1 MDVIPEDLKRIR
13 IGKPDGQRMIA
24 KGEEEEE
31 PLSPMARVFH
41 EPGCN
46 IYIITKIGLKTQILD
61 IQAFKANLGLTLAK
75 HPRFSSLQVASKERG
90 GEIIW
95 VQTEVD
101 MDNHLIVPHIDY
113 PDEKFVEDY
122 ICNLSKSTIDKS
134 KPMWDFHIL
143 NVKTSDAE
151 AIGVL
156 RVHHSLGDGASLMS
170 LFLACT
176 RKTSDPEALPS
187 STTVTKK
194 SNLSKAWGFG
204 FVVMTMM
211 MVWNTIVGLMM
222 FVLTALFFKDTKTPL
237 KGSPGVEN
245 NPRRIIHRTVSLD
258 DVKFVKR
265 AMNITVNDVVLG
277 VTQAGITKYLNR
289 RYGDGKQN
297 QGATVKKN
305 NLPENIRLRAIF
317 YMNLRPSAGIYD
329 LVNMMEKGTKARW
342 GNEIGYVLLPLTI
355 AFREDPLEY
364 VREASAIMSQKKT
377 SLEVIYSRW
386 IVDLVLKCFGVK
398 AAGKLS
404 HKVFYNT
411 TLWFSNVPGPQ
422 EEVAFFGHPVS
433 YIAPTCFG
441 QPNALMIHVVSYVDK
456 LTFILSADE
465 ETIPDPHQLGDDL
478 EDSLKLIMAAV
489 HSKTNPQSVDT
500 RG

>member
-1 MDVIPEDLKRIR
+1 MDVIPGFEDLKRIR
-13 IGKPDGQRMIA
+13 IAKPDGQCTIA
-24 KGEEEEE
+24 NGEEEEE
-31 PLSPMARVFH
+31 PVSPMARLFH

-61 IQAFKANLGLTLAK
+61 IHAFKANLGLTLAK
-75 HPRFSSLQVASKERG
+75 HPRFSSLQVVSKESG
-90 GEIIW
+90 GEIKW

-151 AIGVL
+151 AVGVL

-176 RKTSDPEALPS
+176 RKTSDPEAFPS
-187 STTVTKK
+187 CTIVTKK
-194 SNLSKAWGFG
+194 SNLSKSWGLG
-204 FVVMTMM
+204 FVLMMMM
-211 MVWNTIVGLMM
+211 MVWNTIVDVVM
-222 FVLTALFFKDTKTPL
+222 FVLTALFLKDTKTPL
-237 KGSPGVEN
+237 KGPPGVEN
-245 NPRRIIHRTVSLD
+245 NPRRIVHRTVSLD
-258 DVKFVKR
+258 DVKLVKR
-265 AMNITVNDVVLG
+265 AMNITINDVVLG
-277 VTQAGITKYLNR
+277 VTEAGISKYLNR
-289 RYGDGKQN
+289 RYGEGKN
-297 QGATVKKN
+297 QGEAVKKN
-305 NLPENIRLRAIF
+305 NLPKNIRLRATF
-317 YMNLRPSAGIYD
+317 FMNLRPSAGIYD

-342 GNEIGYVLLPLTI
+342 GNKIGYVILPFTI

-364 VREASAIMSQKKT
+364 VREANAIMSQKKT
-377 SLEVIYSRW
+377 SLEAIYSHW
-386 IVDLVLKCFGVK
+386 IVKLILKLFGIK

-404 HKVFYNT
+404 HKVFSNT

-422 EEVAFFGHPVS
+422 EEVAFFGHPVA
-433 YIAPTCFG
+433 YIAPTCYG

-456 LTFILSADE
+456 LTFVLSADE
-465 ETIPDPHQLGDDL
+465 ETIPDPHQLCDDL
-478 EDSLKLIMAAV
+478 EDSLKLVMAAV
-489 HSKTNPQSVDT
+489 IAKQTHKV
-500 RG
+500 

>member
-31 PLSPMARVFH
+31 PLSPMARGFM
-41 EPGCN
+41 N
-46 IYIITKIGLKTQILD
+46 L
-61 IQAFKANLGLTLAK
+61 AFKANLGLTLAK

-211 MVWNTIVGLMM
+211 MVWNTIVG
-222 FVLTALFFKDTKTPL
+222 
-237 KGSPGVEN
+237 
-245 NPRRIIHRTVSLD
+245 
-258 DVKFVKR
+258 
-265 AMNITVNDVVLG
+265 
-277 VTQAGITKYLNR
+277 
-289 RYGDGKQN
+289 
-297 QGATVKKN
+297 
-305 NLPENIRLRAIF
+305 
-317 YMNLRPSAGIYD
+317 
-329 LVNMMEKGTKARW
+329 
-342 GNEIGYVLLPLTI
+342 
-355 AFREDPLEY
+355 
-364 VREASAIMSQKKT
+364 
-377 SLEVIYSRW
+377 
-386 IVDLVLKCFGVK
+386 
-398 AAGKLS
+398 
-404 HKVFYNT
+404 
-411 TLWFSNVPGPQ
+411 
-422 EEVAFFGHPVS
+422 
-433 YIAPTCFG
+433 
-441 QPNALMIHVVSYVDK
+441 
-456 LTFILSADE
+456 
-465 ETIPDPHQLGDDL
+465 
-478 EDSLKLIMAAV
+478 
-489 HSKTNPQSVDT
+489 
-500 RG
+500 